1 VAVAGAQAAAQRAIK
16 LTTRTIAELGL
27 RPAFSKLL
35 RLMVGEA
42 PRAVVGED
50 GKYQV
55 VDPRALDPAFGVRA
69 RVGLGAMAAE
79 ERKGAYR
86 ELIGLTAQLL
96 GAPAPYSSLTDPMKT
111 ATLIQSAVAEFRGLG
126 AGRFYST
133 PEEVQQAMAQQA
145 QQPPPPDPKV
155 IEAQGKLQIAG
166 QKAQADM
173 QLQGAKLQSNVQQSA
188 MKVQADAQS
197 KQSKAWTD
205 FQASMAKIA
214 SQERLGRVEIANEAA
229 LERYAIDKGAKQG
242 QGKIP
247 NVKR

>member
-1 VAVAGAQAAAQRAIK
+1 
-16 LTTRTIAELGL
+16 
-27 RPAFSKLL
+27 
-35 RLMVGEA
+35 VGEA

-96 GAPAPYSSLTDPMKT
+96 GAPPPYNTLTTPDKT
-111 ATLIQSAVAEFRGLG
+111 AGLIQAAVSEFKGLG
-126 AGRFYST
+126 AARFYAT
-133 PEEVQQAMAQQA
+133 PEEVQQAMAQQ
-145 QQPPPPDPKV
+145 QEPPPDPKM

-173 QLQGAKLQSNVQQSA
+173 QLQGAKMQSGLAIEAQK
-188 MKVQADAQS
+188 MQADAQS
-197 KQSKAWTD
+197 KQQKAWMD
-205 FQASMAKIA
+205 LQATMAKVN
-214 SQERLGRVEIANEAA
+214 SQERLGRIELAMEGQ
-229 LERYAIDKGAKQG
+229 LERYAIDKKAKQG